1 MLSVQFCGAAR
12 TVTGSQYY
20 LEYIGPDGS
29 KFNFCID
36 SGMFQVGG
44 KVNLFKVNSHLVFD
58 PKKLDVIVLTH
69 AHLDH
74 CGRIPYLVKSGFGGR
89 IFSTEATRQIAEVVM
104 TDAAKLSTDENGNSY
119 YFPVKNMTEAEMKPK
134 SEKFN
139 LSEIADQVSNEKFF
153 PKPNTD
159 PTANLV
165 EIKDIKKTENLGLY
179 GLEEVEQ
186 AMTRFKTYDYHHK
199 FMIHPN
205 LQVEFWDAGHI
216 LGSAY
221 LNITELSTGRNVVF
235 SGDLGNIGKPII
247 EDPEMPKP
255 ISKLTH
261 IFTETTYGD
270 KFHGDLDPKARLRDI
285 TFKTLNRKGK
295 LLIPAFSIE
304 RCQEVIYYLTELM
317 RENLLPS
324 VPIYLDSP
332 MGSKVLKIC
341 LEHPELYDAEM
352 KKRIANAQNPLIF
365 KQLKIL
371 DTADDSKSLNHVK
384 EPCIIIAGS
393 GMLNG
398 GRILK
403 HLVFHIEDEKNT
415 ILMVGYQAEGTLG
428 RKLQEGEKKITL
440 EEKELEVRA
449 EIAQITEF
457 SAHADQKVL
466 KDWLSHWI
474 LGSDKSVIPTLFLMH
489 GEKESALGYG
499 REVESTFPGQIN
511 TYWPYFAEKKVLWE

>member
-20 LEYIGPDGS
+20 LEYVGPDGS

-153 PKPNTD
+153 PKPNND
-159 PTANLV
+159 PNLNGA
-165 EIKDIKKTENLGLY
+165 EIQDVKKTENLGLY

-186 AMTRFKTYDYHHK
+186 TMTRFKTYGYHQK

-235 SGDLGNIGKPII
+235 SGDLGNVGKPII
-247 EDPEMPKP
+247 EDPEMPKVLP
-255 ISKLTH
+255 KLTH

-270 KFHGDLDPKARLRDI
+270 KFHGNLDPRARLREI
-285 TFKTLNRKGK
+285 AFKTLNRKGK

-341 LEHPELYDAEM
+341 LEHPELYDDAM
-352 KKRIANAQNPLIF
+352 KQKIANAQNPLVF

-403 HLVFHIEDEKNT
+403 HLTFHIEDEKNT
-415 ILMVGYQAEGTLG
+415 ILMVGYQAEGTLD
-428 RKLQEGEKKITL
+428 R
-440 EEKELEVRA
+440 
-449 EIAQITEF
+449 
-457 SAHADQKVL
+457 
-466 KDWLSHWI
+466 
-474 LGSDKSVIPTLFLMH
+474 KSV
-489 GEKESALGYG
+489 
-499 REVESTFPGQIN
+499 V
-511 TYWPYFAEKKVLWE
+511 